1 MSEIACRP
9 HCGAC
14 CIAPSIASAIPGMPE
29 GKPAGVMCV
38 QLDEAMNCKI
48 FNSPLRPKVCASLKP
63 SSEMCGKSQT
73 EAMGYLAELE
83 ILTAPSTKK

>member
-9 HCGAC
+9 KCGAC

-29 GKPAGVMCV
+29 GKPAGVKCI

-48 FNSPLRPKVCASLKP
+48 FNSPLRPAVCGSLRP
-63 SSEMCGKSQT
+63 SPDMCGHSQS
-73 EAMGYLAELE
+73 EAMAYLTELE
-83 ILTAPSTKK
+83 TLTAPRPKK